1 MSNDMTLS
9 IVSAVLWFGF
19 LLAVLPPPRHPPGLY
34 GLGLRLSSPP
44 NSSSGVIV
52 AFFALRYLSHK
63 EPTTSPSITRRP
75 SWTR

>member
-1 MSNDMTLS
+1 MTLS

-19 LLAVLPPPRHPPGLY
+19 LLAVLPPLRHPPRLY
-34 GLGLRLSSPP
+34 VSSVLRLSSPL
-44 NSSSGVIV
+44 NSPSGVIV